1 MVVHD
6 STGVSH
12 DPRAQVDWLAG
23 EGLLTVAPDLYHWGS
38 RLGCLRTIHT
48 GHRRPA
54 GADVRRHRGRPCSAR
69 RGRPVHRRS
78 ASSGSAWAAGT
89 PSRWRRTAVT
99 RPRPSTTADAP
110 PTPKRGWPEP
120 ARSSAASAAR
130 AGPLGAKA
138 GRRLDDLLTRLG
150 VPHNV
155 KIYPGAGHGF
165 MNDHAPADLTL
176 MLRVLGRL
184 PGTRY
189 DQAATADAR
198 RRIVTF
204 FRDHLR

>member
-1 MVVHD
+1 M
-6 STGVSH
+6 
-12 DPRAQVDWLAG
+12 
-23 EGLLTVAPDLYHWGS
+23 
-38 RLGCLRTIHT
+38 
-48 GHRRPA
+48 HRRGP
-54 GADVRRHRGRPCSAR
+54 
-69 RGRPVHRRS
+69 
-78 ASSGSAWAAGT
+78 
-89 PSRWRRTAVT
+89 
-99 RPRPSTTADAP
+99 
-110 PTPKRGWPEP
+110 
-120 ARSSAASAAR
+120 
-130 AGPLGAKA
+130 GPLGAKA

-150 VPHNV
+150 VPHDV

-184 PGTRY
+184 SGTRY

>member
-1 MVVHD
+1 M
-6 STGVSH
+6 
-12 DPRAQVDWLAG
+12 
-23 EGLLTVAPDLYHWGS
+23 
-38 RLGCLRTIHT
+38 
-48 GHRRPA
+48 
-54 GADVRRHRGRPCSAR
+54 
-69 RGRPVHRRS
+69 
-78 ASSGSAWAAGT
+78 
-89 PSRWRRTAVT
+89 
-99 RPRPSTTADAP
+99 
-110 PTPKRGWPEP
+110 
-120 ARSSAASAAR
+120 
-130 AGPLGAKA
+130 GAKA